1 MSVTRKKPFSV
12 HNLAIYQKMN
22 KECKV
27 KTVTAQDLALKGYSI
42 NEAARCVGV
51 STTHLSKVLK
61 GERRGS
67 TALLERL
74 SNLSSERK
82 PRPCLVKY

>member
-1 MSVTRKKPFSV
+1 MSVTREKPFSV

-22 KECKV
+22 KECKI

-51 STTHLSKVLK
+51 STTHLSK

>member
-27 KTVTAQDLALKGYSI
+27 KTVTAQDLALKGILST
-42 NEAARCVGV
+42 RLRGV
-51 STTHLSKVLK
+51 LVLAQL
-61 GERRGS
+61 
-67 TALLERL
+67 T
-74 SNLSSERK
+74 
-82 PRPCLVKY
+82 